1 MRKATLLAAVG
12 LFMFAGGAQAAVVE
26 VLIDFT
32 HYVNPWPG
40 NTKTVKLVDDTTDAT
55 YNEICQHPQNQP
67 GGSPVALVNSDGTA
81 SGVSYA
87 ETGSGINNTQT
98 SVIANYSDWAATTW
112 GSAEVVFENVM
123 WYGQGSGAVKDH
135 FKLSGL
141 DTGTEYVV
149 ELIADYF
156 HSNRETDVDYYLNG
170 SLMTNGETFGVKTD
184 GHDNNVLMSSTLFPN
199 GSGELVFGSLGN
211 LTDPPTNNTR
221 AFYSVLRVTEVP
233 EPATMALLGLG
244 FAGLAALRRRRK

>member
-12 LFMFAGGAQAAVVE
+12 LLLLAGGAQAAVVE
-26 VLIDFT
+26 VLIDFRSWT
-32 HYVNPWPG
+32 SPWPG
-40 NTKTVKLVDDTTDAT
+40 NTKTIKLVDNVTDAT
-55 YNEICQHPQNQP
+55 YNEISQHPQNQ
-67 GGSPVALVNSDGTA
+67 GGEPIALVNSDGTA

-244 FAGLAALRRRRK
+244 SIVGLIRRRRRRV